1 MEKAH
6 AYSQNLQMP
15 GIFSLPGEES
25 TSKSDEG
32 SLVSG
37 DLANDAKK
45 GMSLVY
51 ILFFSR
57 KFVMLLSTRSRV
69 RINKTKSIRKK
80 FPLQTNK
87 FLDLRIPLWKMGS
100 VLTKFCELIWI
111 SKYYGSLWNH
121 FVIQQRVC
129 NRLKITYYIAS
140 SINNSENSWSIG
152 F

>member
-1 MEKAH
+1 MFDYSSGREGALFYLEKAH

-87 FLDLRIPLWKMGS
+87 FLDLRIPL
-100 VLTKFCELIWI
+100 
-111 SKYYGSLWNH
+111 
-121 FVIQQRVC
+121 
-129 NRLKITYYIAS
+129 
-140 SINNSENSWSIG
+140 
-152 F
+152 